1 MVGLVPHDGKQ
12 SDAAMRRVL
21 PGAVSGAGTAVVT
34 RLHCRHRRLRR
45 RLPPGPRVHG
55 IVPVSVPRQGQPS
68 PLARSLPSASTG
80 HAILWITSAHTALRV
95 ASGLIGSRIRCSTQ
109 ALDCAFV
116 AVTAAYAAVH
126 LWETDKFIP
135 GYWRGAPDA
144 FVRDAMVPPHRSLST
159 LSDRCSAVR
168 PPARRVSE

>member
-55 IVPVSVPRQGQPS
+55 IVPVFVPRQGQPS

-80 HAILWITSAHTALRV
+80 PRDSVDHFCAHCAARRVGFDWKPNPLQHTDRLWI
-95 ASGLIGSRIRCSTQ
+95 
-109 ALDCAFV
+109 CAFV

-159 LSDRCSAVR
+159 LTDRCSAVR
-168 PPARRVSE
+168 LPAE